1 MKAKI
6 CIWVLVLFG
15 LTIPVFAQTAEEL
28 IVEGDQL
35 FLEMQD
41 METANQILSLYRKAS
56 GLQENKYDSFWRIAR
71 IMYFIGNHTEKKKEK
86 KRIFSQA
93 VYFAERAVEAE
104 TEKPDGYYWLAV
116 NNGKVGE
123 TRGVLK
129 SLSLVKPIK
138 KALNKVIELD
148 RSYEDGGADR
158 VLGRVF
164 FKVPK
169 LAGGSKDK
177 ALEHLLKS
185 KELGPED
192 VVTRL
197 YLAEALL
204 AKKQKEKARAELE
217 YIINMED
224 DPRWINAIPE
234 NKAEAKKLLKKKFK

>member
-6 CIWVLVLFG
+6 CIFVLILFG
-15 LTIPVFAQTAEEL
+15 MTIPVFAQTPEEL
-28 IVEGDQL
+28 IAEGDQL
-35 FLEMQD
+35 LMEVQD
-41 METANQILSLYRKAS
+41 LETANQILSKYQKAL

-71 IMYFIGNHTEKKKEK
+71 IMYYIGSHTEKKKEK
-86 KRIFSQA
+86 KKIFAQA
-93 VYFAERAVEAE
+93 VYHATKAVREE
-104 TEKPDGYYWLAV
+104 PEKPDGYYWLAV

-123 TRGVLK
+123 TRGILK

-164 FKVPK
+164 FKVPGI
-169 LAGGSKDK
+169 AGGSKDK

-185 KELGPED
+185 KELGPDD

-204 AKKQKEKARAELE
+204 AKKEKEKARAELE
-217 YIINMED
+217 YIINLED
-224 DPRWINAIPE
+224 DPRWINAVQE
-234 NKAEAKKLLKKKFK
+234 KKAEAKKLLKKKFK

>member
-6 CIWVLVLFG
+6 CIWVLILFG
-15 LTIPVFAQTAEEL
+15 LTIPVFAQTADEL

-41 METANQILSLYRKAS
+41 METANQILSLYRKAL
-56 GLQENKYDSFWRIAR
+56 GLQENKYDSLWRIAR

-86 KRIFSQA
+86 KKIFSQA
-93 VYFAERAVEAE
+93 VYFAQKAAEAE
-104 TEKPDGYYWLAV
+104 PEKPDGYYWLAV

-148 RSYEDGGADR
+148 RGYEDGGADR

-164 FKVPK
+164 FKAPGI
-169 LAGGSKDK
+169 AGGSKAK

-204 AKKQKEKARAELE
+204 AKKRKEEARTELE
-217 YIINMED
+217 YIMNMED

-234 NKAEAKKLLKKKFK
+234 NKVEAERLLKKKFK